1 MQMFSGADYLRIDI
15 ANAFGF
21 DKYTWKER
29 LDWFEVMEDKLLKNP
44 QTMVMTAKEPAQA
57 WAGIQA
63 YKNFLAQ
70 EDSGYQCGLD
80 ATASGIQLLAVL
92 SGCYKTALT
101 CNLVDTGKREDA
113 YTRAYEEMCSRMETS
128 GTVLRDEVKRALMTG
143 FYGSKAV
150 PREVF
155 GEDTKELS
163 MFYEVAG
170 DLMPGAMQLNEDLQN
185 LWNPETL
192 AHSWVM
198 PDGFDVHIKV
208 LGEEVHQVSFLGVL
222 HDVKVKKVMPQE
234 SSRSLSANVVH
245 SVDGYVVREMG
256 RRCNYDVIKNER
268 VWDLLYMSDYNEF
281 GKSTAREQDL
291 ALLRILELW
300 EQSGVRSAVI
310 FEYLDELNMGHLNPG
325 MVRDLK
331 DLLGSLP
338 AAPFPIVSIH
348 DAFKFPPNYG
358 NQLRKQYNNI
368 LAELAESNLLSH
380 LATQISGRTIKVQK
394 LSHDLGQY
402 IRTADYALS

>member
-21 DKYTWKER
+21 DKYTWNGR
-29 LDWFEVMEDKLLKNP
+29 LDWFEAMEAKLLKDP
-44 QTMVMTAKEPAQA
+44 QAMAMTAKEPAQA

-63 YKNFLAQ
+63 YKSFLAQ

-101 CNLVDTGKREDA
+101 CNLINTGNREDA
-113 YTRAYEEMCSRMETS
+113 YTRTYEEMCRRMETS
-128 GTVLRDEVKRALMTG
+128 GTILRDDVKRALMTS
-143 FYGSKAV
+143 FYGSEAV

-155 GEDTKELS
+155 GEDTKELA
-163 MFYEVAG
+163 MFYETAG
-170 DLMPGAMQLNEDLQN
+170 DLMPGAMQLNKDLQN
-185 LWNPETL
+185 LWNPDAL

-222 HDVKVKKVMPQE
+222 HDVKVKKGMPQE

-256 RRCNYDVIKNER
+256 RRCNFSTDNFMR
-268 VWDLLYMSDYNEF
+268 VWELLYAADYTKF
-281 GKSTAREQDL
+281 GKSTAREKDL

-300 EQSGVRSAVI
+300 EQSSALSAVI

-331 DLLGSLP
+331 ELLATFP

-348 DAFKFPPNYG
+348 DAFKFPPNNG

-380 LATQISGRTIKVQK
+380 LATQIAGRTIKVQK
-394 LSHDLGQY
+394 LSHDLGKY
-402 IRTADYALS
+402 IRDAEYALS